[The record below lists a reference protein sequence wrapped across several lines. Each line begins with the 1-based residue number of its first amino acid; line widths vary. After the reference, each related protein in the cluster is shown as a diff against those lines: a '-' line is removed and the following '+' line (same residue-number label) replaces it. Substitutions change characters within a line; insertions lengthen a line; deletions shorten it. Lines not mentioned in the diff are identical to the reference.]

1 MWVFLLEP
9 ESDGIDVNPGLILL
23 TFSNSENFVPW
34 VDSIPFF
41 HFQAKFILRHTS
53 VEIHLYKEIAC
64 KIPRFLGN
72 DLIVHLAT
80 SVIFAYFALQFPSR
94 RDKNSDL

>member
-1 MWVFLLEP
+1 MWVFSLEP

-23 TFSNSENFVPW
+23 TFSNSENFVPL

-53 VEIHLYKEIAC
+53 VDTRKFTYIKKLPAKFH
-64 KIPRFLGN
+64 
-72 DLIVHLAT
+72 DSWVMT
-80 SVIFAYFALQFPSR
+80 
-94 RDKNSDL
+94 

>member
-34 VDSIPFF
+34 VDSKPFF

-53 VEIHLYKEIAC
+53 VDTRKFTYIKKLPAKFH
-64 KIPRFLGN
+64 
-72 DLIVHLAT
+72 DSWVMT
-80 SVIFAYFALQFPSR
+80 
-94 RDKNSDL
+94 

>member
-9 ESDGIDVNPGLILL
+9 ESDGIDVNPGLLLL

-41 HFQAKFILRHTS
+41 SFS
-53 VEIHLYKEIAC
+53 
-64 KIPRFLGN
+64 
-72 DLIVHLAT
+72 
-80 SVIFAYFALQFPSR
+80 S
-94 RDKNSDL
+94 